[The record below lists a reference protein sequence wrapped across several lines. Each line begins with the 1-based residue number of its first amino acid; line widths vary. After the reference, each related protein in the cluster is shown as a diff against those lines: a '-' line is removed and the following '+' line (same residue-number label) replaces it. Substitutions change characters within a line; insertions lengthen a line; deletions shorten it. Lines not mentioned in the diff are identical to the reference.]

1 MRISAKH
8 HYYLRI
14 SSSKVMLH
22 WTPFC
27 PSAHLGRTPTL
38 LDHAFYNLTQSGLNC
53 GLSKPG
59 AHHPGDFLPLLPT
72 GSCASCV
79 HRRIDHEAK
88 KAQRS
93 LCSPFQGPVL
103 TWPEVS
109 CASCKGTCLNRKKK
123 LSPATPS
130 SLFPLCNTALNSCR
144 HLGIRLRS

>member
-8 HYYLRI
+8 HDYLWI
-14 SSSKVMLH
+14 SSSKIMRR

-27 PSAHLGRTPTL
+27 PSAHLGGTPTL
-38 LDHAFYNLTQSGLNC
+38 LGHAFDNLTRSGLNC

-59 AHHPGDFLPLLPT
+59 AHHPGDFLPLFPA
-72 GSCASCV
+72 GSCAPCV
-79 HRRIDHEAK
+79 HRQIDHEAK

-109 CASCKGTCLNRKKK
+109 CTSCKGTCLNRKKS
-123 LSPATPS
+123 SPPPPPVIT
-130 SLFPLCNTALNSCR
+130 LPLMQ
-144 HLGIRLRS
+144 RSTE